1 MSPKTWGWKSVL
13 AAGAMLATAALPA
26 AAGQFDGVTVNVMT
40 QTGAI
45 QEPLQRRAPD
55 FEKMTG
61 AKINIIAVPFS
72 DLYQKV
78 LTDWASG
85 TNSVDA
91 AVFAPQWMVD
101 YVSGGYLEDLGPRVA
116 KDKAIEWN
124 DIAPFFRDF
133 SASFGGKTYLIP
145 LDGDFHMLYYRS
157 DVLEKAG
164 LKPPTTWDEYLA
176 VAKALNGKDF
186 NGDGGKGFGSCIAK
200 KRNAQSYWFVSDIV
214 GSMVQ
219 AKGTGQGA
227 FFDTKDM
234 KPLIDNEGFR
244 KALDFLKESGKYG
257 PPDELNMDVSD
268 TRPLF
273 VSGKCALNLDW
284 GDVGVLAIDPAAS
297 KVIDKTGSAITPGS
311 KEVVNWATGK
321 LEACTA
327 ASCPYAIDGVNHA
340 PYAAFGGWSG
350 GVNAKAKDKVK
361 DAAYAFFS
369 YMSAP
374 AQSNSDVTIGKTGFN
389 PYRLSQLTYN
399 DTWKSAGMSKVAG
412 DLYLGAIK
420 ASLNSPNMILDL
432 RIPQNQKYQQVVLDE
447 AIARFL
453 AGEIDK
459 EATVKAVN
467 DGWNDLNE
475 QIGTASQLEFYKG
488 TLGVKR

>member
-1 MSPKTWGWKSVL
+1 MSFKTWACTTML
-13 AAGAMLATAALPA
+13 AGAVIAGATSQAS
-26 AAGQFDGVTVNVMT
+26 AGQFDGVTVNVMT

-55 FEKMTG
+55 FEKATG
-61 AKINIIAVPFS
+61 AKIHIIAVPFS

-101 YVSGGYLEDLGPRVA
+101 YVSGGYLEELGPRIA
-116 KDKAIEWN
+116 KDAAIKWDEV
-124 DIAPFFRDF
+124 APFFKDF
-133 SASFGGKTYLIP
+133 SATYNGKIFLVP
-145 LDGDFHMLYYRS
+145 MDGDFHMLYYRT
-157 DVLEKAG
+157 DVLAKAG
-164 LKPPTTWDEYLA
+164 LKPPATWDEYLE

-186 NGDGGKGFGSCIAK
+186 NGDGGKGYGSCIAK
-200 KRNAQSYWFVSDIV
+200 KRNAQSFWFVTDIV
-214 GSMVQ
+214 SSMVQ
-219 AKGTGQGA
+219 SQGTSQGA

-234 KPLIDNEGFR
+234 KPLIDNEAFR

-284 GDVGVLAIDPAAS
+284 GDVGVLAIDPKAS
-297 KVIDKTGSAITPGS
+297 KVIDKTGSVITPGS
-311 KEVVNWATGK
+311 KSVLNWATGK

-327 ASCPYAIDGVNHA
+327 ASCPYAINGVNHA

-350 GVNAKAKDKVK
+350 GINVKAKDRVK

-369 YMSAP
+369 YVSQP
-374 AQSNSDVTIGKTGFN
+374 AQSNADVTIGKTGFN
-389 PYRLSQLTYN
+389 PYRATHMTWN
-399 DTWKSAGMSKVAG
+399 DTWKNAGMSKVAG
-412 DLYLGAIK
+412 DSYLGAIGD
-420 ASLNSPNMILDL
+420 SLHSPNMVLDL

-459 EATVKAVN
+459 EATVKAVM
-467 DGWNDLNE
+467 DGWNELNE
-475 QIGTASQLEFYKG
+475 QIGVESQLKFYRG

>member
-1 MSPKTWGWKSVL
+1 MAKILSIST
-13 AAGAMLATAALPA
+13 AIAGVMFAIVSSIGAQ
-26 AAGQFDGVTVNVMT
+26 AGEFDGVTVNLMT

-45 QEPLQRRAPD
+45 QEPLQRRAPE
-55 FEKMTG
+55 FEKLTG

-101 YVSGGYLEDLGPRVA
+101 YVSGGYLEELGPRIA
-116 KDKAIEWN
+116 KDK
-124 DIAPFFRDF
+124 DIDWDKIGPFFRNF
-133 SASFGGKTYLIP
+133 SATYNGKTYLVP
-145 LDGDFHMLYYRS
+145 LDGDFHMLYYRT
-157 DVLEKAG
+157 DVLDKAG
-164 LKPPTTWDEYLA
+164 LKPPKTWDEYLE
-176 VAKALNGKDF
+176 VAKALNGKEV
-186 NGDGGKGFGSCIAK
+186 DGTKIYGSCIAK
-200 KRNAQSYWFVSDIV
+200 KRNAQSYWFITDVT

-219 AKGTGQGA
+219 AKGTSEGT

-234 KPLIDNEGFR
+234 KPLIDNEAFR

-257 PPDELNMDVSD
+257 PPDELNLDVSD

-284 GDVGVLAIDPAAS
+284 GDVGVLAIDPKSS
-297 KVIDKTGSAITPGS
+297 KVIDKTGSVITPGS
-311 KEVVNWATGK
+311 KEVLNWATGK
-321 LEACTA
+321 LEACTKDT
-327 ASCPYAIDGVNHA
+327 CPYAIDGVNHS

-350 GVNAKAKDKVK
+350 GINVKAKDKVK
-361 DAAYAFFS
+361 DAAYAFLS
-369 YMSAP
+369 YVGQP
-374 AQSNSDVTIGKTGFN
+374 TQSDVDVTIGATGFN
-389 PYRLSQLTYN
+389 PYRTSQFTYN
-399 DTWKSAGMSKVAG
+399 DTWKKAGMSKVAG
-412 DLYLGAIK
+412 DSYLGAIK
-420 ASLNSPNMILDL
+420 DSLDSPNMILDL

-447 AIARFL
+447 AIARYL

-459 EATVKAVN
+459 EQTVKAVL

-475 QIGTASQLEFYKG
+475 QIGVDSQLKFYKG
-488 TLGVKR
+488 SLGVQR